1 MVLDNIKYASF
12 VFIHI
17 TSVVKAL
24 HIFIARKRV
33 SASRSLTELC
43 FHRFLHFAMFSY
55 CCKFSILDAY
65 GRSTRPEMFC
75 KKGVLGNFAE
85 FTGKRLCLS
94 LLFDKFA
101 GLRPLTLLKKRFW
114 HGCFPVK
121 FAKFLRTP
129 FLTEHLRWLF
139 LLRESWLR
147 LCLGLLNC

>member
-1 MVLDNIKYASF
+1 MGLDNIKYASF
-12 VFIHI
+12 VFINI

-65 GRSTRPEMFC
+65 GRSSRPEMFC

-121 FAKFLRTP
+121 FAISKNTF
-129 FLTEHLRWLF
+129 
-139 LLRESWLR
+139 S
-147 LCLGLLNC
+147 

>member
-1 MVLDNIKYASF
+1 MENIKYASF

-17 TSVVKAL
+17 TSVVKTL

-43 FHRFLHFAMFSY
+43 FHPFLHFAMFSY

-65 GRSTRPEMFC
+65 GRSSRTEMFC

-94 LLFDKFA
+94 LLFDKVTD
-101 GLRPLTLLKKRFW
+101 LRPLTLLKKRYW

-129 FLTEHLRWLF
+129 FPTEHLRWLF
-139 LLRESWLR
+139 LLRESWVR
-147 LCLGLLNC
+147 LCPGLLSC